1 MNIRTIVLVIL
12 GLVLVSAIVLSTT
25 ALASVLILG
34 DLHWKRVVLAAG
46 CWPLAAGSW
55 LHRCNNVSRRRQ
67 ETHTRRPSSVRQILC
82 GGPPAAIS
90 QSRSTERHDPG
101 VMPAISS
108 AKAWQ
113 CRGFSLSPWPM

>member
-34 DLHWKRVVLAAG
+34 DFHWKRVVVAAG
-46 CWPLAAGSW
+46 FLAAGSW

-67 ETHTRRPSSVRQILC
+67 KTHTRRPSSVRQMLC
-82 GGPPAAIS
+82 GGLVAY
-90 QSRSTERHDPG
+90 
-101 VMPAISS
+101 M
-108 AKAWQ
+108 
-113 CRGFSLSPWPM
+113 